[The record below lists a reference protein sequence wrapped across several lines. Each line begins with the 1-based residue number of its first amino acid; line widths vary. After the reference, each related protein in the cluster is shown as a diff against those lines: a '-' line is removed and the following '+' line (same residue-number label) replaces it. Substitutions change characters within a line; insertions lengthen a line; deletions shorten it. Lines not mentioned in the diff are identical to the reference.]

1 MVGKANYGEK
11 EVRENLLMGAVEILL
26 VSKGINLIRVKVKC
40 QNCEYKEN
48 KTLKPAEV
56 ESYKSIL
63 QKQQCPQCN
72 VIKWEVEQKDL
83 IMDLGDLA
91 ENTGATIEIISPQT
105 EEGRQIQ
112 SFGGI
117 CAILRYIPS

>member
-1 MVGKANYGEK
+1 MKAK
-11 EVRENLLMGAVEILL
+11 F
-26 VSKGINLIRVKVKC
+26 

-56 ESYKSIL
+56 ERYKSIL
-63 QKQQCPQCN
+63 QKQQCPKCN

-91 ENTGATIEIISPQT
+91 ENTGATIEIINPQT